1 LKPAVALL
9 DQFMKAGIVSPDLK
23 AADLVKA
30 LISSGL
36 INAEVLASPYLREA
50 LPNLGQHFDENV
62 DEATKLLGLQKSGR
76 PKNSAPYRQEDER
89 LLIEGALRHRFR
101 HVQER
106 DLEKIS
112 NTPKD
117 ATPEQVDLSE
127 EVKVF
132 MRRFV
137 GANTGK
143 PHEIMHELALNA
155 PGTCTVDHRRKRLVR
170 VLNHLDMTRYGLKSV
185 LLVQLRDDLKATPK
199 GPARNQVRKKK

>member
-1 LKPAVALL
+1 VKPAVKLL
-9 DQFMKAGIVSPDLK
+9 DQFMKLGLVSSDLK

-36 INAEVLASPYLREA
+36 IDAELLARPYMREA
-50 LPNLGQHFDENV
+50 VHGFGQHFDADADAAV
-62 DEATKLLGLQKSGR
+62 ACLGLGKSGR
-76 PKNSAPYRQEDER
+76 PKNSAPYRQKDEQ
-89 LLIEGALRHRFR
+89 LLIEGAFRHAFR

-106 DLEKIS
+106 DLEKS
-112 NTPKD
+112 SKPPKD
-117 ATPEQVDLSE
+117 ATPEQVDLKE
-127 EVKVF
+127 KGKTF

-170 VLNHLDMTRYGLKSV
+170 VLDQLDMTRYGLASV
-185 LLVQLRDDLKATPK
+185 PLVQFRDDLKATPK
-199 GPARNQVRKKK
+199 GPARNRVRKKK